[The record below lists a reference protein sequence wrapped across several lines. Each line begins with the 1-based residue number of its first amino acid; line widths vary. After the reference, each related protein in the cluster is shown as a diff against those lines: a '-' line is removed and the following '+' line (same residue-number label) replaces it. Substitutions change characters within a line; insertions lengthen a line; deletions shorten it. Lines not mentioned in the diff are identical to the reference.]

1 MTVTVRQVA
10 GPDPAFLCLEGSVE
24 GFPQCTATRS
34 ISLAA
39 LASGAL
45 TVAAEKAALIAQIET
60 NHTNWLAAQA
70 ALQEL

>member
-1 MTVTVRQVA
+1 MVTVKSIA
-10 GPDPAFLCLEGSVE
+10 GPDPAFLYLCGEIE

-34 ISLAA
+34 VSLAA

-45 TVAAEKAALIAQIET
+45 TVADEKAALIAQVEQ